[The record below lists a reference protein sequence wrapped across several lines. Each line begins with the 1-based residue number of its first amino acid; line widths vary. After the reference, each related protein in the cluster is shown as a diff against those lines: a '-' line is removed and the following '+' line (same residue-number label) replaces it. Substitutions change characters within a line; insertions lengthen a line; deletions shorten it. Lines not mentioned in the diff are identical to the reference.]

1 MVEVNRG
8 PEGAGPRVEVKQD
21 SSCQGKQGEDGRG
34 WERGEQELEEEFHR
48 AGMEK
53 KMFLLRI
60 TRYRYHQIHYFS
72 HSERLN
78 SAADIFSVRSKST

>member
-1 MVEVNRG
+1 MVEINRG

-21 SSCQGKQGEDGRG
+21 GSCQSKEGEDGRG

-53 KMFLLRI
+53 KDVF
-60 TRYRYHQIHYFS
+60 TKNHQV
-72 HSERLN
+72 RLN
-78 SAADIFSVRSKST
+78 SAADICSVRSKSTGLVQQLFLTT